1 MIKKIGYL
9 VFALCFS
16 VFRLV
21 PLNRNKVFFVAT
33 HDDSGEGNIG
43 IIAAAIR
50 ERMPGKKC
58 IFLTKQDG
66 IHRPFSFFLGKA
78 FHMATAATIF
88 LDNEFMPMAY
98 TPISPRAKV
107 VQLWHGTG
115 TIKKFGLDSDTGEV
129 ARLAQKANNRLTHLI
144 VNSELTKRQYA
155 SAFGVPEDRIYILGL
170 PRTDLILDD
179 RKMRQ
184 LQAHFYEQ
192 HPALKKKHCTLY
204 APTFR
209 DSEVEKPEFGLD
221 FDSFV
226 SCMKEDEVL
235 LVRLHPHV
243 AAHCPED
250 LWERYSGRIVNVSGY
265 PGAATLLAV
274 SERLITD
281 YSSIIFEYCLLDCP
295 MIFYAYDYES
305 FRREGRDFYEEYPTF
320 VPGPVAY
327 SQPELEKLW
336 QESGD
341 DSHRRQQFRE
351 RTFQYLD
358 KNATKRL
365 LELIFDEK

>member
-16 VFRLV
+16 VFRLM

-33 HDDSGEGNIG
+33 HDDSEEGNIG
-43 IIAAAIR
+43 ITAAAIR
-50 ERMPGKKC
+50 ESMPEKKC
-58 IFLTKQDG
+58 VFLTKRDG
-66 IHRPFSFFLGKA
+66 IHRPFSFFFGKA

-98 TPISPRAKV
+98 TPVSSHAKV

-144 VNSELTKRQYA
+144 VNSEQTKKQYA
-155 SAFGVPEDRIYILGL
+155 SAFGVPEDRIFILGL
-170 PRTDLILDD
+170 PRTDLILDPE
-179 RKMRQ
+179 KMQQ
-184 LQAHFYEQ
+184 LRTVFYEQ
-192 HPALKKKHCTLY
+192 YPELRDKRCTLY

-209 DSEVEKPEFGLD
+209 DSEVEKPVFGLD

-226 SCMKEDEVL
+226 SCLRDDEVL

-243 AAHCPED
+243 AAHCPVD
-250 LWERYSGRIVNVSGY
+250 LWQKYKGKIVNVSGY

-274 SERLITD
+274 SGRLITD
-281 YSSIIFEYCLLDCP
+281 YSSIIFEYCLLDGD

-305 FRREGRDFYEEYPTF
+305 FQREGRDFYENYPEF

-327 SQPELEKLW
+327 NQPELERLCREHK
-336 QESGD
+336 E
-341 DSHRRQQFRE
+341 DSRELEHFRE
-351 RTFQYLD
+351 NTFRYMD
-358 KNATKRL
+358 KNATNRL
-365 LELIFDEK
+365 LELIFGEK